1 MAEETG
7 IPVAALLDTKGP
19 EIRTGILKDGK
30 KITLKEGQEFTLTTE
45 EVVGDETMVHIN
57 YDGLNGDVK
66 VGDRI
71 LIDDGLDRA
80 ACEGGPGSQDRLS
93 GSKTAASWAR
103 EKVSTCQA

>member
-45 EVVGDETMVHIN
+45 EIVGDETMVHIN
-57 YDGLNGDVK
+57 YDGLGGDVK
-66 VGDRI
+66 AGDRI
-71 LIDDGLDRA
+71 LIDDGLIELHVKEYRA
-80 ACEGGPGSQDRLS
+80 PGSS
-93 GSKTAASWAR
+93 AW
-103 EKVSTCQA
+103 C